1 MTYAALKFEALIEI
15 VYIGEYIFAK
25 ISLISDRFINTIL
38 NKCENEMYGVI
49 GYDTVPR
56 QM

>member
-1 MTYAALKFEALIEI
+1 MTYAAVKFEVLVEI

-25 ISLISDRFINTIL
+25 ISLISDRNINTTL

-49 GYDTVPR
+49 GYHTVPR